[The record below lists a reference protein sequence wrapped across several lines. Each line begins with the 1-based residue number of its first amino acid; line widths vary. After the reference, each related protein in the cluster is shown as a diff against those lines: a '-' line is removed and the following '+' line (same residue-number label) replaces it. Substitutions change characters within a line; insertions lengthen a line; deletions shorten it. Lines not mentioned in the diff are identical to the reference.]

1 MTNKSSSPFE
11 IRTRM
16 LEIAQDYLKA
26 QYETN
31 LSLAQATFQELQAA
45 GKTTQEE
52 WTKYVPQMYDFN
64 DIIKKAQEL
73 YGFVSKRD

>member
-1 MTNKSSSPFE
+1 MTNKSSPFE

-31 LSLAQATFQELQAA
+31 LELAQATFQELQAQGNA
-45 GKTTQEE
+45 VQKD
-52 WTKYVPQMYDFN
+52 WAKHVPQMYDFN